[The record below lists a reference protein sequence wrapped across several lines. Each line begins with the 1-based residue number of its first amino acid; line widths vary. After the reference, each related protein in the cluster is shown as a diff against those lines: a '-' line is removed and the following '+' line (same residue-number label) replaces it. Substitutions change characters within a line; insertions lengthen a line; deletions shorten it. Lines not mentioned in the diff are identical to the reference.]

1 MEIIGFIIC
10 ILLLAS
16 PFIAFEIYKRKIKIF
31 NKGVMSFK
39 ESLDLTNLPI
49 VTFTSGDKKYNFLL
63 DTGASGSVINKDT
76 LKDITYN
83 STGDTT
89 DIFGMEG
96 NAQTAEIVEIWLT
109 YKDKSFK
116 EQFQAADLSKAF
128 DLLKK
133 EYGVNIH
140 GILGSLFFKKFKYI
154 LDFSELIAYSTI

>member
-63 DTGASGSVINKDT
+63 
-76 LKDITYN
+76 TYCFHLML
-83 STGDTT
+83 SSSK
-89 DIFGMEG
+89 
-96 NAQTAEIVEIWLT
+96 T
-109 YKDKSFK
+109 YGLHF
-116 EQFQAADLSKAF
+116 
-128 DLLKK
+128 
-133 EYGVNIH
+133 
-140 GILGSLFFKKFKYI
+140 
-154 LDFSELIAYSTI
+154 